1 MPLEGQKIGFLGGGS
16 MGEALITGLLR
27 AGLVVPSELYI
38 SDINEERLA
47 FLGQKLG
54 INTTTDNRTIVNEAD
69 IVIIAVKPYVAA
81 SVLKEIAVAAR
92 PGQTF
97 ISIAA
102 GIPISL
108 IESYLKGPVPVV
120 RVMPNTPCLVGEGAS
135 AVSAGKHA
143 GKDNIRIAM
152 AIFNAVGKAVEVDE
166 SLLDCV
172 TGLSGSGP
180 AYMYVILEGL
190 IDGAVRLGLP
200 GDIAR
205 ELAAQTMLGAAKMV
219 LETVEHP
226 AKLKNMVTTPGGTTA
241 AGLFALEEGAL
252 RAVLMKAV
260 AAAAQRS
267 SEMSG

>member
-152 AIFNAVGKAVEVDE
+152 AI
-166 SLLDCV
+166 
-172 TGLSGSGP
+172 
-180 AYMYVILEGL
+180 
-190 IDGAVRLGLP
+190 
-200 GDIAR
+200 
-205 ELAAQTMLGAAKMV
+205 
-219 LETVEHP
+219 
-226 AKLKNMVTTPGGTTA
+226 
-241 AGLFALEEGAL
+241 
-252 RAVLMKAV
+252 
-260 AAAAQRS
+260 
-267 SEMSG
+267 